1 MPQAHGPIPYNRYN
15 MPTACDNVG
24 GAWDGGD
31 APFFLKIRGLT
42 PTECSADWLRNEAE
56 WCVDERANEL
66 RLVANTAPTHAI
78 RMQPG
83 RPQPCAVPYSLTL
96 PLVPTW
102 SETVTEVPS
111 MGPLGV
117 TLSGVLIESTL
128 WAVHNGFIFSD
139 ELQYGHAL
147 GPRPH
152 YLHYHAAPPPRRG
165 GRPADEDTLVG
176 VALDGYPIYGP
187 LPNTELA
194 TLDACNGRR
203 SAAGGYQYHARTM
216 AQVNLSEPYC
226 GRLGGRANNWNLVLG
241 CFHGV

>member
-1 MPQAHGPIPYNRYN
+1 

-102 SETVTEVPS
+102 SETVTEVS
-111 MGPLGV
+111 HHMH
-117 TLSGVLIESTL
+117 E
-128 WAVHNGFIFSD
+128 
-139 ELQYGHAL
+139 
-147 GPRPH
+147 
-152 YLHYHAAPPPRRG
+152 
-165 GRPADEDTLVG
+165 
-176 VALDGYPIYGP
+176 
-187 LPNTELA
+187 
-194 TLDACNGRR
+194 
-203 SAAGGYQYHARTM
+203 
-216 AQVNLSEPYC
+216 
-226 GRLGGRANNWNLVLG
+226 
-241 CFHGV
+241 